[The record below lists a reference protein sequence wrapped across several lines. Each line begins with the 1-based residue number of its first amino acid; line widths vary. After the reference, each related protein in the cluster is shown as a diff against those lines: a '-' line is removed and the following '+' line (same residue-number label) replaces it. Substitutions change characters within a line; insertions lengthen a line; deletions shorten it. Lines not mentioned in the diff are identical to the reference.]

1 MAYIREMVPEDLA
14 AVAELEKA
22 CFSVPWSEILLQEA
36 LESPLDHIWVLE
48 EEVQVV
54 GYCDFRVIAGEGELM
69 RIAVSPAVQGRGF
82 GRKLMEQMEADAR
95 ESQAEEITLE
105 VRASNEPAIRLYKA
119 CGFQT
124 EAVRKRYYTH
134 PVEDALIMWRRRS

>member
-14 AVAELEKA
+14 VVADLEKV

-36 LESPLDHIWVLE
+36 LECPLDHIWVLE
-48 EEVQVV
+48 EEMQVV

-69 RIAVSPAVQGRGF
+69 RIAVSPKAQGRGY
-82 GRKLMEQMEADAR
+82 GRKLMEHLEADAR
-95 ESQAEEITLE
+95 ACQAEEITLE
-105 VRASNEPAIRLYKA
+105 VRASNESAIRLYKA

-134 PVEDALIMWRRRS
+134 PVEDALIMWRRRG